1 MIAVKYF
8 GAIAEKTN
16 CLEEIF
22 SESEMGLD
30 NLLQKVEQK
39 YQLSS
44 LQFSVAIN
52 QKMIQNKEQLIL
64 KNNDVVAFLPPF
76 AGG

>member
-1 MIAVKYF
+1 MIAIKYF

-22 SESEMGLD
+22 SESEMALD
-30 NLLQKVEQK
+30 HLLEKVEQK

-52 QKMIQNKEQLIL
+52 QKIVQDKAELIL